1 MEGIELKVWRVRAGL
16 TQWDLARELGLHPAR
31 ISEMERERRPIPPEL
46 VLRIYEILALRAPPG
61 D

>member
-31 ISEMERERRPIPPEL
+31 ISEMEKGRRSIPAEL
-46 VLRIYEILALRAPPG
+46 ALRIHEILALRAPPG